1 MPLLTQQGSPM
12 TSSLYRDLIAG
23 NAVEADQ
30 IIGDL
35 KARAGLPVPL
45 ISAVWTH
52 LSVYQQNRG

>member
-1 MPLLTQQGSPM
+1 M

-35 KARAGLPVPL
+35 KARANHAGLPVPL
-45 ISAVWTH
+45 LSAVWTQWTH
-52 LSVYQQNRG
+52 LSVYQQNRE